1 MGYNARN
8 DDIHD
13 NIVRMQRDWEPV
25 KI

>member
-25 KI
+25 KV